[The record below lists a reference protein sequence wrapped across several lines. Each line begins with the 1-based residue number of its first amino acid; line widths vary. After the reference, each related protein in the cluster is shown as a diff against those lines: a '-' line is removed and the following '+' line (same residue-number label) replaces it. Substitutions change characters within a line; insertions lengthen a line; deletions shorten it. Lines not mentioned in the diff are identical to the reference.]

1 MDLMQAIRDRRS
13 IRQFRPD
20 PVSEEDIEAVME
32 AARLAPSWANTQ
44 CWKFVIVRDA
54 ETKELLAETCGTAN
68 RGNAAIRS
76 APLLIVACAE
86 LGKSGYMRGQ
96 EGSDKGEWYMF
107 DIAMAVHN
115 LTLAAYSL
123 GLGTLHI
130 GWFDAKRAARI
141 LQVPQNAVVVELM
154 PLGYAAGEAKPTTR
168 KELGEILY
176 YEKYGN
182 TQK

>member
-1 MDLMQAIRDRRS
+1 MELMQAIRNRRS
-13 IRQFRPD
+13 IRQFKPD
-20 PVSEEDIEAVME
+20 PVNEGDIEAVME

-44 CWKFVIVRDA
+44 CWKFVIVR
-54 ETKELLAETCGTAN
+54 EPKTRELLAETCGTAN
-68 RGNAAIRS
+68 RGNAAIKS
-76 APLLIVACAE
+76 APLLIAACAE
-86 LGKSGYMRGQ
+86 LGKSGYIRDQ
-96 EGSDKGEWYMF
+96 AGSDKGEWYMF

-130 GWFDAKRAARI
+130 GWFDAKKAAEI

-154 PLGYAAGEAKPTTR
+154 PLGYPAGEVNPTPR
-168 KELGEILY
+168 KELAEILY

>member
-1 MDLMQAIRDRRS
+1 MELMQAIRNRRS
-13 IRQFRPD
+13 IRRFKPD
-20 PVSEEDIEAVME
+20 AVSEGDIEAVME

-54 ETKELLAETCGTAN
+54 KTRELLAETCGTAN
-68 RGNAAIRS
+68 RGNAAIKS

-86 LGKSGYMRGQ
+86 LGKSGYIGGG

-107 DIAMAVHN
+107 DTAMAIHN

-130 GWFDAKRAARI
+130 GWFDAKKAGQI
-141 LQVPQNAVVVELM
+141 VQVPQNAVVVELM
-154 PLGYAAGEAKPTTR
+154 PLGYPAGEVKPTTR